1 MNVLLSILAIGAP
14 LTVGAFLSYGMGYKF
29 TRKCLEEA
37 LNEAEAGR
45 YEAARAGILNAVRL
59 MPEYKKHADLVAFYD
74 AVIEK
79 RAASEVP
86 RMREAM
92 ANWQPSKLEKLYP
105 SDGFTIAFVAFAVL
119 SVLVRLANLP

>member
-79 RAASEVP
+79 RAAPEVP

-105 SDGFTIAFVAFAVL
+105 SDGITVAFAVL

>member
-1 MNVLLSILAIGAP
+1 M
-14 LTVGAFLSYGMGYKF
+14 TVGAFLSYGMGYKF

-79 RAASEVP
+79 RAAPEVP

-105 SDGFTIAFVAFAVL
+105 SDGITVAFAVL